1 MAPLM
6 AATQVERSWAGPPN
20 GLRRHGSSSIPGV
33 DSDYRLAPPFAVRL
47 VGGALVLVAVLVF
60 AGTFVAALA
69 GWSLAGVL
77 GIGAGGLLAV
87 LGTAVWLRR
96 VTVVHFDAEGY
107 RVRLVRG
114 VGVAAAAWTEVD
126 EAVAADAPRRAVH
139 RAAARGRADQ
149 HHPPRARWRPSR
161 RRSSPTSG
169 STSRTG
175 TACARCDPA
184 HWVQADSAHRDG
196 SL

>member
-6 AATQVERSWAGPPN
+6 AATQVERSRAGPPN

-114 VGVAAAAWTEVD
+114 VGVAAASWPEVS
-126 EAVAADAPRRAVH
+126 EAVAADVGGEPCIVLRLADGRTSTIPLRAV
-139 RAAARGRADQ
+139 AAESAAFVADLRQ
-149 HHPPRARWRPSR
+149 HLQDGHGLRP
-161 RRSSPTSG
+161 
-169 STSRTG
+169 
-175 TACARCDPA
+175 
-184 HWVQADSAHRDG
+184 
-196 SL
+196 L